1 MLLRD
6 LFESPIADFHHIG
19 NFDKPSSFKHS
30 QDRKLVTAPKAL
42 EKIRGMWKYPEE
54 TMFNIIFI
62 NHPDIAGKQPT
73 ATHSGPLQE
82 VGIVDIDWLED
93 NMPRVWPQLE
103 KMLNH
108 DQVNVIYTNNSGSE
122 RVPMTGWIMAHRLGH
137 GLQADQRGAMFGQK
151 GSAES
156 HYMGVAMKEVERA
169 FKEVMTRY
177 GIPYPDY
184 GGWGRRDQ
192 FLPQNGGLLGFI
204 RNFCTF
210 RSARESNVRNPFEV
224 TYECFAQ
231 YMMSGKVTFNDIPQ
245 GFKYGNRYY
254 RFRGDEGDYHQFNA
268 RMKDELATDLQDY
281 FQTVLQSL
289 EGKIIVM

>member
-6 LFESPIADFHHIG
+6 LFESPISDFHHIG
-19 NFDKPSSFKHS
+19 NFDKPSSFRHA

-54 TMFNIIFI
+54 TMFNVIFI

-82 VGIVDIDWLED
+82 VGIVDVDWLED
-93 NMPRVWPQLE
+93 NMPRVWPELQP
-103 KMLNH
+103 MLNH

-137 GLQADQRGAMFGQK
+137 GLYADQRMAGWGK
-151 GSAES
+151 EGSAETY
-156 HYMGVAMKEVERA
+156 YMGMAFKEVERA
-169 FKEVMTRY
+169 LHEVMSRY
-177 GIPYPDY
+177 GIGYPDHGFY
-184 GGWGRRDQ
+184 GARK
-192 FLPQNGGLLGFI
+192 FIPQNGALLGFI

-210 RSARESNVRNPFEV
+210 RSARDSNVRNPFEIV
-224 TYECFAQ
+224 YECMAQ
-231 YMMSGKVTFNDIPQ
+231 YMMTGRIRFNDIPK
-245 GFKYGNRYY
+245 GYRYGNSYY

-268 RMKDELATDLQDY
+268 RMKDELANDLQD
-281 FQTVLQSL
+281 FFTTTLQYC